1 MEYKLINWQVI
12 EDALSSAESKEQLY
26 DIFMASATGKIDSE
40 MCAIKGDNVPGPKAV
55 NPRSTTRSWGRWV
68 SWS

>member
-12 EDALSSAESKEQLY
+12 EDGLSSAESKEQLY

-40 MCAIKGDNVPGPKAV
+40 MCAIKGDNVPDSLKKIPATLGISNEKA
-55 NPRSTTRSWGRWV
+55 
-68 SWS
+68 